1 MNVNETLR
9 SLALGPIAPLNAS
22 HSYVGILLIIV
33 REVRRRSVERAFL
46 AQKIVTLFVSWQEA
60 LVLCPF
66 GRARKSQFSP
76 LTRLAGS
83 DREGAAAAAAAAR
96 RSHGGMARRRR
107 ARVPLPG
114 KRRPSSSCLLSPAC
128 VLCILQ
134 ATLARRARSR
144 SGVFA
149 YYGAP

>member
-1 MNVNETLR
+1 MKQCL
-9 SLALGPIAPLNAS
+9 LGPIAPLNAS
-22 HSYVGILLIIV
+22 HNIIV
-33 REVRRRSVERAFL
+33 HDEVRRRSVERAFL

-83 DREGAAAAAAAAR
+83 DREGAAAAPA
-96 RSHGGMARRRR
+96 R

-134 ATLARRARSR
+134 ATLARS
-144 SGVFA
+144 
-149 YYGAP
+149 